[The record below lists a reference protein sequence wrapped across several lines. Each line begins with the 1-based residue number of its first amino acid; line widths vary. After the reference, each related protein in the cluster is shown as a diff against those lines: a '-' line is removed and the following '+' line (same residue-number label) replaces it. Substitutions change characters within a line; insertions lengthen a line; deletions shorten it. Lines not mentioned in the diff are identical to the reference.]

1 MADFDAKKVTEAIVD
16 RKKGLRTR
24 ETAAAVIAKETGLS
38 MDISRAL
45 TDGYSGH
52 NIGMIQGYRNET
64 EGVRLN
70 REKRIGKCRS

>member
-1 MADFDAKKVTEAIVD
+1 
-16 RKKGLRTR
+16 
-24 ETAAAVIAKETGLS
+24 

-45 TDGYSGH
+45 TDGFSGH

-70 REKRIGKCRS
+70 REK

>member
-24 ETAAAVIAKETGLS
+24 ETAAAVIA
-38 MDISRAL
+38 L
-45 TDGYSGH
+45 TDGFSGH